1 MTETGGRTIG
11 ANGGDMQAPQAADR
25 VQLAVRPPAQLVPVQ
40 AHRTLAAEV
49 TANLRQAIVSGSLSP
64 EHELPPEP
72 ELARQLGV
80 SRGTVRQAVTI
91 LEHEGLL
98 SRRQGLGTFIVPH
111 TARLRNVL
119 NANYGLT
126 ELITSLGEIPGTSF
140 LKVSEAAAEKD
151 TAEKLGIAAGEP
163 LVVIERVRTA
173 DDVPVAYTSDYLPF
187 RHLDA
192 RRFSIE
198 TLEQFFRAHGSLYA
212 VLRGMGLTIDGG
224 LADLRAAIAD
234 RKLSQALQIKVGEP
248 LLLLS
253 QTDYSSA
260 GSIILY
266 SEEYLPAH
274 INVQVW
280 RKGPG

>member
-1 MTETGGRTIG
+1 MTETASRTIG
-11 ANGGDMQAPQAADR
+11 ASGGEMQAPQGADR
-25 VQLAVRPPAQLVPVQ
+25 VDLTMGPTAQLVPVR

-173 DDVPVAYTSDYLPF
+173 DDVPVASTTDYLPF

-192 RRFSIE
+192 RHLTIE
-198 TLEQFFRAHGSLYA
+198 MLEQIFRERGSLYA
-212 VLRGMGLTIDGG
+212 VLRDMGLSIDGG
-224 LADLRAAIAD
+224 LADIRAAIAD
-234 RKLSQALQIKVGEP
+234 RHLAEALRIKVGEP

-253 QTDYSSA
+253 QTDYSPS
-260 GSIILY
+260 GSIVLY